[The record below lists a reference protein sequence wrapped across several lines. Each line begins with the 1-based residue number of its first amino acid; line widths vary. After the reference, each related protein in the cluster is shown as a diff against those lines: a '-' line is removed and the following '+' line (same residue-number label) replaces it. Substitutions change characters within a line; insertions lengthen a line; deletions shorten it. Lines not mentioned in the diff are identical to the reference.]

1 MVSEKEMI
9 GTRSLYEKEVEEI
22 TPHQSVYENEKIS
35 FKEKLAYGL
44 GDGATAFAAVSVA
57 SFSMFYFTDYIGV
70 NATLLGL
77 ILFISRFFD
86 AATNVVMG
94 HVVDKTKSKHGKA
107 RPWLLWTIIPFAITL
122 VLTFTVPTNLGEMG
136 TIVYIAIIVNIYF
149 LMYTASN
156 IPLGTLGSLIS
167 RDQNVRGDLNVLRM
181 ISYFTMSIILGAVTI
196 PLVEMFGGKTISWTY
211 VMIIYAAIMSLI
223 FLFTFKNTKERVQ
236 PVEVEKNEEKLSFIQ
251 SLKLVLTNKYW
262 VILFFVILF
271 AWSLLFM
278 LNSVNIYYAE
288 HILNRAS
295 YVGALNA
302 YFTGGLLVGFLA
314 ISFLMRKL
322 GRRKTIVIGLFILII
337 SSLFMLADATNLTLI
352 GFSSFARGLGFA
364 PIMGT
369 AYAMLADVIDY
380 GEWKN
385 GIRNE
390 GLTFAGGTFATT
402 LGTGAASGGLGLYLG
417 ANGYISSA
425 GATQPLEVYN
435 AITSL
440 FITLPAIIGVCLLVL
455 FYFYDLDK
463 HYQNIIKDIR
473 ARA

>member
-1 MVSEKEMI
+1 MI
-9 GTRSLYEKEVEEI
+9 HDKGVTNSQLMQEAEEVA
-22 TPHQSVYENEKIS
+22 PNKSVYENEKIS

-86 AATNVVMG
+86 AVTNVVMG
-94 HVVDKTKSKHGKA
+94 HVVDRTKSKHGKA
-107 RPWLLWTIIPFAITL
+107 RPWLLWTIIPFALTL
-122 VLTFTVPTNLGEMG
+122 VLSFTVPTNLGEIG

-149 LMYTASN
+149 LAYTASN

-181 ISYFTMSIILGAVTI
+181 ISYFTMSIVLGAVTI
-196 PLVEMFGGKTISWTY
+196 PLVELFGGKTISWTY

-223 FLFTFKNTKERVQ
+223 FLFTFRNTKERVQ
-236 PVEVEKNEEKLSFIQ
+236 PVEVEKNDEKISFWY
-251 SLKLVLTNKYW
+251 SLKLVVTNKYW
-262 VILFFVILF
+262 ILLFFVILF

-314 ISFLMRKL
+314 ISILMRKF
-322 GRRKTIVIGLFILII
+322 GRRKTIVAGLVILII
-337 SSLFMLADATNLTLI
+337 SSLFMLFDATNLTLI
-352 GFSSFARGLGFA
+352 GFSSALRGLGFA

-402 LGTGAASGGLGLYLG
+402 LGTGLASGGLGLFLG
-417 ANGYISSA
+417 ANGYISKA
-425 GATQPLEVYN
+425 GAVQPEAVHS

-440 FITLPAIIGVCLLVL
+440 FIIVPAGIGIALLVL

-463 HYQNIIKDIR
+463 RYKDIIADIKSR
-473 ARA
+473 A